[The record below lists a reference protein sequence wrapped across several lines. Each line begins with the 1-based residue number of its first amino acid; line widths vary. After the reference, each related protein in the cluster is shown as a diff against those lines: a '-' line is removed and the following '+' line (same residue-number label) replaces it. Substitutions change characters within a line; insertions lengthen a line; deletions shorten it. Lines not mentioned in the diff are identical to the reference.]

1 LAEKHDRWNIPSE
14 KQDEVKQL
22 ILSYGAIEKDVSKNQ
37 YQVWRL
43 AIGKSIFDL
52 YKTGTLYNNQAT
64 SGEVLELREKLSDFS
79 TSNFLD
85 TGKEIKIGLDET
97 GKGELFGHEFLC
109 GVSFPK
115 SLTKE
120 VKETIGLADTKSR
133 RTFDYWDK
141 LFSGFDLLQGKG
153 LCFITKTIPPWHID
167 LYNTNKIMD
176 VVYKKIISDLI
187 RDLPLE
193 QTSLVIDNYQLDDNL
208 RYFLQGLEK
217 KGAMV
222 KIEEKADDKFLE
234 AKLASTIAKRD
245 REKMMK
251 GINERF
257 KIAGQQ
263 PGSGNLTDPDT
274 QKWLKLWK
282 ESGEEWPWFV
292 KKSVST
298 IWKLDGKIGKV
309 KKIDPP
315 IRHELIA
322 KNAKKLFEEGKLSVS
337 SLRVSCP
344 HCGSELNAVKLTPD
358 TNMRLEGRCI
368 SCNKVITDLNTTLF
382 YYNGYIVPDSSAI
395 LSGTLSKDLQKG
407 KFFENFTVFLHPRM
421 LEECDNPGGKAELGR
436 ISDIANTGRISVVTL
451 QDIIDYNTKADDEI
465 VNAARKNNAIIFTKD
480 RGQYA
485 KASGFDLFVL
495 TTS

>member
-1 LAEKHDRWNIPSE
+1 MAEKGKKWTIPSE

-22 ILSYGAIEKDVSKNQ
+22 ILSYGAVEKDVSKNQ

-43 AIGKSIFDL
+43 AVGKSNFDL
-52 YKTGTLYNNQAT
+52 FTSGTLYNNQAT

-79 TSNFLD
+79 SSNFLD
-85 TGKEIKIGLDET
+85 TEKEIKIGLDET

-109 GVSFPK
+109 GVAFPR

-120 VKETIGLADTKSR
+120 IDETIGVADTKSR
-133 RTFDYWDK
+133 KTFEYWDK
-141 LFSGFDLLQGKG
+141 LFSDFDLLQGRG
-153 LCFITKTIPPWHID
+153 LRFITKTIPPWHID

-176 VVYKKIISDLI
+176 VVYKKIIADLV

-193 QTSLVIDNYQLDDNL
+193 QTSIVIDNYQLDDNL
-208 RYFLQGLEK
+208 RYFLRGLEK
-217 KGAMV
+217 NGAIV
-222 KIEEKADDKFLE
+222 KIEEKADDRFLE
-234 AKLASTIAKRD
+234 AKLASAIAKRN

-274 QKWLKLWK
+274 QNWIKKWK
-282 ESGEEWPWFV
+282 ESGQEWPWFV

-315 IRHELIA
+315 IRHELIE

-337 SLRVSCP
+337 SLRISCP

-358 TNMRLEGRCI
+358 ATMRLEGRCI

-382 YYNGYIVPDSSAI
+382 YYNGYILPDSSAI
-395 LSGTLSKDLQKG
+395 LSGTLSKDLHKG
-407 KFFENFTVFLHPRM
+407 KFFENFTVLLHPRM
-421 LEECDNPGGKAELGR
+421 LEECDNPGGKAELGK
-436 ISDIANTGRISVVTL
+436 ISDIANTGRINQITL
-451 QDIIDYNTKADDEI
+451 QDVIDYDTKADDEI
-465 VNAARKNNAIIFTKD
+465 VNSAKKNNAIILTKD

-485 KASGFDLFVL
+485 KASGFDVFVL
-495 TTS
+495 T